1 MSGKKQTQNVK
12 CFRVF
17 PNIGLPFSANPF
29 VICLTV
35 LILAPQI
42 TQAQTVNTNSQLNRA
57 LSEYMFFSARLGA
70 AHRQALF
77 FDENIPSPNSSD
89 EFRLRVSG
97 AMENMGKIGGYFG
110 LSVVQRPLLESADNT
125 ASPFADPYDR
135 FSANRNLRLH
145 SAHLE
150 YRVKDEE
157 RRENFRFRAG
167 RIATLDNN
175 GQLLLCDGIS
185 FRLAPSQSLA
195 ISASGGIRGRLD
207 DERSYRDRNLP
218 QQVCAGSEIR
228 WRRDDWYISASYRY
242 EQVHRNRLSGGYFDE
257 NWNAQLGFELMD
269 YEDSEQ
275 ESNNPVVIVDLDGG
289 FLSDDQ
295 RWASDWYVYAQLG
308 VDPRSFGRADF
319 TLNAQVPGSLSANRL
334 YFGAAD
340 PHVRARLDNHFWIA
354 SSFALQGGGFARFIL
369 NSEDQD
375 SMRPQLLEAWFGPEF
390 MQSRGYRAGVELQV
404 STEEAGE
411 SSIFLNTGD
420 QVDRR
425 IGWQAYGEIPL
436 TPTDSLAIALRPHV
450 RATWINTQSILS
462 DADNQL
468 RISGGLLSTFV
479 WQKRGKIAVHY
490 EVENLPEFGSDG
502 TRSVHRAE
510 LWIEGTYQ

>member
-1 MSGKKQTQNVK
+1 
-12 CFRVF
+12 
-17 PNIGLPFSANPF
+17 
-29 VICLTV
+29 
-35 LILAPQI
+35 
-42 TQAQTVNTNSQLNRA
+42 
-57 LSEYMFFSARLGA
+57 
-70 AHRQALF
+70 
-77 FDENIPSPNSSD
+77 
-89 EFRLRVSG
+89 
-97 AMENMGKIGGYFG
+97 KIGGYFG

-275 ESNNPVVIVDLDGG
+275 ES
-289 FLSDDQ
+289 
-295 RWASDWYVYAQLG
+295 
-308 VDPRSFGRADF
+308 
-319 TLNAQVPGSLSANRL
+319 
-334 YFGAAD
+334 
-340 PHVRARLDNHFWIA
+340 
-354 SSFALQGGGFARFIL
+354 
-369 NSEDQD
+369 
-375 SMRPQLLEAWFGPEF
+375 
-390 MQSRGYRAGVELQV
+390 
-404 STEEAGE
+404 
-411 SSIFLNTGD
+411 
-420 QVDRR
+420 
-425 IGWQAYGEIPL
+425 
-436 TPTDSLAIALRPHV
+436 
-450 RATWINTQSILS
+450 
-462 DADNQL
+462 
-468 RISGGLLSTFV
+468 
-479 WQKRGKIAVHY
+479 
-490 EVENLPEFGSDG
+490 
-502 TRSVHRAE
+502 
-510 LWIEGTYQ
+510 

>member
-1 MSGKKQTQNVK
+1 MRKAKSTLRFDKNL
-12 CFRVF
+12 RVF
-17 PNIGLPFSANPF
+17 PKSLIPIG
-29 VICLTV
+29 VCLAALSIHHSTV
-35 LILAPQI
+35 S
-42 TQAQTVNTNSQLNRA
+42 AQTVNSNSELNRA

-70 AHRQALF
+70 AHRQAVF
-77 FDENIPSPNSSD
+77 FDENVPSANSSD

-97 AMENMGKIGGYFG
+97 AMEDLGKLGGYFG
-110 LSVVQRPLLESADNT
+110 LTVVQRPLLDSTDNV

-135 FSANRNLRLH
+135 FSPSRNIRLH

-150 YRVKDEE
+150 YRVKDDEQ
-157 RRENFRFRAG
+157 RESFRFRAG

-185 FRLAPSQSLA
+185 LRLAPSQSLA

-207 DERSYRDRNLP
+207 DELTYRDRGLP

-228 WRRDDWYISASYRY
+228 WQQDDWYASASYRY
-242 EQVHRNRLSGGYFDE
+242 EQVHRNRVSGGYLNE
-257 NWNAQLGFELMD
+257 NWSAQIGLELMN
-269 YEDSEQ
+269 YEDDSQ
-275 ESNNPVVIVDLDGG
+275 ELSDPVFIVDVDGG

-319 TLNAQVPGSLSANRL
+319 TLNPQVPGTLSANRL

-340 PHVRARLDNHFWIA
+340 PHIRARLDNHYWFGR
-354 SSFALQGGGFARFIL
+354 SFALQGGGFARFML
-369 NSEDQD
+369 NNEDQD
-375 SMRPQLLEAWFGPEF
+375 SMRPQLLEAWIGPEF

-411 SSIFLNTGD
+411 ESIFRNTGD

-436 TPTDSLAIALRPHV
+436 RPSDSLAIALRPHV
-450 RATWINTQSILS
+450 RATWINTQSILA

-468 RISGGLLSTFV
+468 RISGGLLSTLV

-490 EVENLPEFGSDG
+490 ELENLPEFGSDG
-502 TRSVHRAE
+502 TRTVHRAE